1 MGLFDKLKKNKNE
14 KKEEE
19 INTSGWDAIDELCR
33 KVYPDQ
39 LNPKHYAPLFK
50 YRFGGNDPLDGIS
63 VYDAKDYWH
72 FITYGLTELYEKES
86 DDKEVSGFGMELTF
100 KLKKDHYEDEE
111 SEIKCIC
118 SILQTIARI
127 TYNNGEVFEPYEYI
141 YTRQTAGI
149 DSQQKSN
156 ITGFI
161 TIPDDKF
168 TEINTPNGK
177 VHFVQLIGATD
188 NELKALY
195 EKRITVKELV
205 GKLESDRTDYHRQ
218 SVL

>member
-1 MGLFDKLKKNKNE
+1 M
-14 KKEEE
+14 
-19 INTSGWDAIDELCR
+19 
-33 KVYPDQ
+33 
-39 LNPKHYAPLFK
+39 
-50 YRFGGNDPLDGIS
+50 DGIS

-86 DDKEVSGFGMELTF
+86 DDKDISGFGMELTF
-100 KLKKDHYEDEE
+100 KLKKDNYEDEE

-177 VHFVQLIGATD
+177 VHFVELIGATD

-195 EKRITVKELV
+195 EKRITVKELIN
-205 GKLESDRTDYHRQ
+205 KLESDITDYNRQ